1 MFYKTPKSIRSWLA
15 DSVRAREERVRQE
28 SATRLRTAQDILLPI
43 LGEMLPLREAWVFG
57 SVATGKANEESDID
71 VLAIFGEDATDWRER
86 FQRKLDLSARIR
98 NTAVNRGLRY
108 SVDLILWS
116 EQEKEE
122 QESRSSDF
130 LREVQEY
137 GRRLA

>member
-1 MFYKTPKSIRSWLA
+1 MMKRIEETRS
-15 DSVRAREERVRQE
+15 S
-28 SATRLRTAQDILLPI
+28 RTEDFMRTVDKAVNVILNSGLDVEKI
-43 LGEMLPLREAWVFG
+43 YLFG
-57 SVATGKANEESDID
+57 SYAYGEPNEESDID
-71 VLAIFGEDATDWRER
+71 VLAIFREDATDWRER

-130 LREVQEY
+130 WREVQEY